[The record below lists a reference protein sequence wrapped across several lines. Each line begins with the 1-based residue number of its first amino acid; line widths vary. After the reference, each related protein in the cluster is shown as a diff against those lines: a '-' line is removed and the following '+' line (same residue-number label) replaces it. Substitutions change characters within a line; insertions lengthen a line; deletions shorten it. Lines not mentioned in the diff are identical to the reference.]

1 MISVR
6 CTTNSARPRRS
17 RTGPLVPA
25 ANHQGDVGW
34 RVRQAISNPV
44 CHTIA
49 PLRPLLSAAA
59 TTPARGRRLGTEDGR
74 RDCCKPS
81 RPRRQCGG
89 GRASG
94 RARIAAASDRGTH
107 LPDAGVWRPGPLERL
122 RRPFETGTF
131 TDSGRKFICPG
142 QRVLLVTGSLLIR
155 NSCITPELSRRQM
168 RKLSVQ

>member
-49 PLRPLLSAAA
+49 PLRPSLSAAA
-59 TTPARGRRLGTEDGR
+59 TTPDQRSSAGDGGWPPRLLQAVA
-74 RDCCKPS
+74 P
-81 RPRRQCGG
+81 
-89 GRASG
+89 
-94 RARIAAASDRGTH
+94 AASMWRRTCEREGSDTGCIDRGTH
-107 LPDAGVWRPGPLERL
+107 LPDAGCGGQAPLERL

-131 TDSGRKFICPG
+131 TDNGRKFICPG
-142 QRVLLVTGSLLIR
+142 QRVLLMTGSLLIR
-155 NSCITPELSRRQM
+155 NSCITPELSRRQK